1 MCGRYTLRAN
11 ADVLS
16 SEFHLTQV
24 PPTTPRYNVAPS
36 QQVAVVTAAEPTRLQ
51 HFRWGLVPSW
61 AKDPAIGNRMIN
73 ARSESLAEKPS
84 FRTALKRRRCLVLAD
99 GFYEWFAE
107 GKRKTPIFVHR
118 EGHRP
123 FAFAGL
129 WGSWQAPGGE
139 VLHSCTFA
147 TTAPNALMS
156 RYHDRMPAILTADT
170 YAAWLA
176 DGALESDALDRL
188 LVPYAADDLV
198 AYPVS
203 TLVNAPANDVPACV
217 VPAQPHATLPFPT

>member
-36 QQVAVVTAAEPTRLQ
+36 QQIAVVTAAEPTRLQ
-51 HFRWGLVPSW
+51 SFRWGLVPGW
-61 AKDPAIGNRMIN
+61 AKDLSIGNRMIN
-73 ARSESLAEKPS
+73 ARAESLAEKPS
-84 FRTALKRRRCLVLAD
+84 FRSAFKRRRCLVLAD

-107 GKRKTPIFVHR
+107 GKRKQPIFVHR

-129 WGSWQAPGGE
+129 WESWRPPAGRE
-139 VLHSCTFA
+139 VIHSCTFA
-147 TTAPNALMS
+147 TTAPNALME
-156 RYHDRMPAILTADT
+156 RYHDRMPVILTADT

-176 DGALESDALDRL
+176 DGELAPDTAARL
-188 LVPYAADDLV
+188 FEPYAADDLI
-198 AYPVS
+198 AHPVS
-203 TLVNAPANDVPACV
+203 TLVNAPANDLPACV
-217 VPAQPHATLPFPT
+217 LPA

>member
-36 QQVAVVTAAEPTRLQ
+36 QRVAVVTAEEPGRMQ

-61 AKDPAIGNRMIN
+61 AKDLAIGNRMIN

-84 FRTALKRRRCLVLAD
+84 FRSALKRRRCLVLAD

-129 WGSWQAPGGE
+129 WESWRPPDEGE
-139 VLHSCTFA
+139 VIHSCTFA
-147 TTAPNALMS
+147 TVPPNALMS

-170 YAAWLA
+170 YGAWLS
-176 DGALESDALDRL
+176 DGELAPELRERL
-188 LVPYAADDLV
+188 LVPYAAEDLI
-198 AYPVS
+198 AHPVS

-217 VPAQPHATLPFPT
+217 LPASENAALPF